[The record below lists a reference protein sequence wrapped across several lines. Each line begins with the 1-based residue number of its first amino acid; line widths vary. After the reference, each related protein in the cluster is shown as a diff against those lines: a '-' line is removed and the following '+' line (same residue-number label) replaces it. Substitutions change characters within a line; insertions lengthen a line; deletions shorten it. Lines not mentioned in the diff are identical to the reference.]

1 MDAID
6 KVMNVFISDNYQSI
20 LQRKRIE
27 IEKILKEYVE
37 KSNNKVSKE
46 INSRIKGEN
55 SLREKLTRKDY
66 VNKWQIEN
74 DDDLDIQTK
83 ICENLPDLIGFRINC
98 YFKKDEEN
106 IFNNLIYFLKQNKN
120 IKVEESPNTIQK
132 NGHVIY
138 KIACKYTEVKNIFSF
153 EVQVKSLLN
162 DAWGEVEHS
171 IIYKNK
177 IYDSRKVLKE
187 EIVEGL
193 YDILDGADR
202 QLNNLYS
209 FNADTKEIK
218 NELFYKFA
226 SESLR
231 DEMILGEDYSVF
243 FTLTQYIDFSTER
256 IDEYLGR
263 KLLKEEYTK
272 KTINSNEQI
281 IGFEKY
287 KKEFDEFKVD
297 KLSKIVKLLFE
308 FESKDDLLVHLIK
321 QVHHKATD
329 PEEEITEDDIFA
341 TTINTLSCLTRDN
354 ERRA

>member
-1 MDAID
+1 MDKLD
-6 KVMNVFISDNYQSI
+6 KVMKVFISDKFQEI
-20 LQRKRIE
+20 LQRKRTE
-27 IEKILKEYVE
+27 IENILKEYVN

-66 VNKWQIEN
+66 INKWKVEN
-74 DDDLDIQTK
+74 DDDLEIQTK

-354 ERRA
+354 ERRV

>member
-1 MDAID
+1 MTC
-6 KVMNVFISDNYQSI
+6 N
-20 LQRKRIE
+20 
-27 IEKILKEYVE
+27 KI
-37 KSNNKVSKE
+37 KSE
-46 INSRIKGEN
+46 
-55 SLREKLTRKDY
+55 
-66 VNKWQIEN
+66 
-74 DDDLDIQTK
+74 
-83 ICENLPDLIGFRINC
+83 
-98 YFKKDEEN
+98 
-106 IFNNLIYFLKQNKN
+106 LIYEVN
-120 IKVEESPNTIQK
+120 NTIQK

-138 KIACKYTEVKNIFSF
+138 KIACKYIEVKNIFSF

-162 DAWGEVEHS
+162 DVWGEVEHS
-171 IIYKNK
+171 IIYKSK
-177 IYDSRKVLKE
+177 IYDSRKILKE

-231 DEMILGEDYSVF
+231 EEMILGEDYSVF
-243 FTLTQYIDFSTER
+243 FSLTQYIEFSTEY

-263 KLLKEEYTK
+263 KLLKEEYIK

-287 KKEFDEFKVD
+287 KKEFDESKVD

-308 FESKDDLLVHLIK
+308 FENKDDLLVHLIK

-329 PEEEITEDDIFA
+329 PEEEISEDDLFA
-341 TTINTLSCLTRDN
+341 TTINTLSCLTRDR
-354 ERRA
+354 ERRV